1 MLRASKPRTKT
12 RGGTLIHLPLPIGVG
27 LAAGGA
33 CALAAGIV
41 GLILDPDRFSFDRVS
56 ELVLGLA
63 SLAIGAT
70 LARSRPLGRP
80 SRAKAMAMFVA
91 GWVAM
96 TFVAVVVFLVAGEVN
111 TPLEAVFEAV
121 SASTTTGFTSVSDPS
136 QLSHSFR
143 FLRVILPWTTG
154 LGVLMVAMGVL
165 PTAIGGAELLP
176 KRQLGRE
183 RQLVTTVPV
192 AIRNILGMYLLLTV
206 ALIVG
211 YGLAGMGAFDALT
224 YALSTASTG
233 GMANHADSLGHFDS
247 VAVEWVAAVGMAA
260 AGGNLLVVWW
270 GLRGRFEA
278 VWRSTEL
285 RLYLIILAGGFVAV
299 LLGSDLSASDS
310 AVAITSMLSTTG
322 LHSANWGAAAS
333 FVPAV
338 LFVATGIGAMSG
350 SVGSGFR
357 QARVARI
364 ALEVRRSLRKL
375 LDPHR
380 VGIVRVDGEAVK
392 EDSLELT
399 IGYLWMHAFTLAGLA
414 LLIYTP
420 DLDLVATLS
429 LAVSIVSNSGV
440 LLDGTQVTNTVA
452 LSGWSQIVAAF
463 GMLLGRLSIYPVLIT
478 AAGFGRWIARLR
490 PHDRIGAGAEL

>member
-1 MLRASKPRTKT
+1 MRTRSELFSKKRD
-12 RGGTLIHLPLPIGVG
+12 GTLALLPLPTGVG

-41 GLILDPDRFSFDRVS
+41 GLILDPDRFNFDRVG

-63 SLAIGAT
+63 AMAIGVT
-70 LARSRPLGRP
+70 LARAQPAGAV

-91 GWVAM
+91 GWTAM
-96 TFVAVVVFLVAGEVN
+96 TMVAVVVFLVAGEVDS
-111 TPLEAVFEAV
+111 PLDAVFEAV
-121 SASTTTGFTSVSDPS
+121 SASTTTGFTTVADPA

-165 PTAIGGAELLP
+165 PGAAIGGAELLP

-192 AIRNILGMYLLLTV
+192 AILNILGMYLLLTV
-206 ALIVG
+206 LLLIG
-211 YGLAGMGAFDALT
+211 FGIAGMDAFDAVT

-247 VAVEWVAAVGMAA
+247 AAVEWVAAAGMAA

-270 GLRGRFEA
+270 ALRGRLEA

-285 RLYLIILAGGFVAV
+285 RLYVLVIAVGFFIVLGGSE
-299 LLGSDLSASDS
+299 LGASDA
-310 AVAITSMLSTTG
+310 AVAITSMVSTTG
-322 LHSANWGAAAS
+322 LTSANWGAAAS
-333 FVPAV
+333 FVQAA
-338 LFVATGIGAMSG
+338 LLVATGIGAMSG

-380 VGIVRVDGEAVK
+380 VGIVRVDGESVK
-392 EDSLELT
+392 EESLALT
-399 IGYLWMHAFTLAGLA
+399 VSYLWMHAFTLAGLA

-420 DLDLVATLS
+420 DLDLIATLS
-429 LAVSIVSNSGV
+429 MVLSIVSNTGIV
-440 LLDGTQVTNTVA
+440 LDGDQVGNFVS
-452 LSGWSQIVAAF
+452 LSGWSEIVAAI

-478 AAGFGRWIARLR
+478 IAGLGRWLARLR
-490 PHDRIGAGAEL
+490 PHRSIGAQA

>member
-1 MLRASKPRTKT
+1 MSTLSKRQSKT
-12 RGGTLIHLPLPIGVG
+12 RNGTVAFLPLPVGVG

-41 GLILDPDRFSFDRVS
+41 GLILDPDRFNFDRVS
-56 ELVLGLA
+56 ELVLGLTA
-63 SLAIGAT
+63 MAIGTTLSRSQPAT
-70 LARSRPLGRP
+70 QV
-80 SRAKAMAMFVA
+80 SRARAMAMFVA
-91 GWVAM
+91 GWTAM
-96 TFVAVVVFLVAGEVN
+96 TSVAVLVFLVAGEVDS
-111 TPLEAVFEAV
+111 PVDALFEAV
-121 SASTTTGFTSVSDPS
+121 SASTTTGFTSVTDPA

-165 PTAIGGAELLP
+165 PAAIGGAELLP

-192 AIRNILGMYLLLTV
+192 AIRNILGMYLLLTISLV
-206 ALIVG
+206 IG
-211 YGLAGMGAFDALT
+211 YWLAGMDVFNALT

-233 GMANHADSLGHFDS
+233 GMANHADSLGYFDS
-247 VAVEWVAAVGMAA
+247 AAVEWVAAFGMAA

-270 GLRGRFEA
+270 GLRGRLEA

-285 RLYLIILAGGFVAV
+285 RLYLSLLVIGFLVV
-299 LLGSDLSASDS
+299 LSGSDLGASDS
-310 AVAITSMLSTTG
+310 AVAITSMMSTTG
-322 LHSANWGAAAS
+322 LHSANWGDGAS
-333 FVPAV
+333 LVQAT
-338 LFVATGIGAMSG
+338 LLVATGIGAMSG

-364 ALEVRRSLRKL
+364 ALEVRRALRKL

-380 VGIVRVDGEAVK
+380 IGIVRVDGEAVK
-392 EDSLELT
+392 EESLALT
-399 IGYLWMHAFTLAGLA
+399 VGYLWMHAFTLAGLA

-420 DLDLVATLS
+420 NLDLIATLS
-429 LAVSIVSNSGV
+429 LVLSIVSNTGV
-440 LLDGTQVTNTVA
+440 IVDGGQVTNVVS
-452 LSGWSQIVAAF
+452 LSNWSDVVAAI

-478 AAGFGRWIARLR
+478 MAGLGRWLSRLR
-490 PHDRIGAGAEL
+490 PHRSIGARV